1 MYALVNLI
9 RKKFLPQKVKL
20 KKLMS
25 QSDFWDKI
33 IEKVDVLDRTTYFRF
48 FIALNI
54 LYCIFL

>member
-54 LYCIFL
+54 F